1 MKARAERLPE
11 AAPKLSTWLKMQL
24 WGGAFPHTLGE
35 DKGSPPC
42 SLPTPASRRRRDY
55 LMYGKPSV
63 RFTALLTTAS
73 ENLGAGRQG
82 ETRACHDPFC
92 FQHKPG
98 LLAPSLSGPGDQCP
112 APPPDPG
119 VQAPSPSCLRPG
131 GPDPQPLLPQTQGS
145 RPPAPPPD
153 PGPDLGV
160 LAPSPS
166 TRPWSRPG
174 DLAPSP
180 NSRPWSRPGGP
191 DPQPLLPQTRGPGPQ
206 PFLAQTQACLLPLTL
221 TRSIPWWYSGWESAC
236 PCRGRRFHLWSQQI
250 PHAAGDKTHVCATTP
265 EPAATTVAQ
274 APRAGA
280 LQSEQPP

>member
-131 GPDPQPLLPQTQGS
+131 GPDPQPLLQTQGPGPQPLLLQTWGS
-145 RPPAPPPD
+145 RPPAPPPSD
-153 PGPDLGV
+153 PGV
-160 LAPSPS
+160 HAPSPS
-166 TRPWSRPG
+166 
-174 DLAPSP
+174 
-180 NSRPWSRPGGP
+180 SRPWSRPW
-191 DPQPLLPQTRGPGPQ
+191 GPGPQ
-206 PFLAQTQACLLPLTL
+206 PLLQTL
-221 TRSIPWWYSGWESAC
+221 
-236 PCRGRRFHLWSQQI
+236 
-250 PHAAGDKTHVCATTP
+250 V
-265 EPAATTVAQ
+265 
-274 APRAGA
+274 
-280 LQSEQPP
+280 